1 MENII
6 RVNKK
11 DNPFAQID
19 KVAIQDK
26 RLSWKARGILCYL
39 LSKPNDWKV
48 ILQDLINQSEK
59 DGDSSVRAGIKEL
72 RNLGYMRL
80 DRIKDKSGKVD
91 HWEYT
96 VYEKPLSDFPQV
108 EKPQV
113 ENRGNNNNKL
123 TNNKLT
129 NIKATPS
136 VAGFK
141 ELNEL
146 LDLFKEVNPT
156 HYRLFA
162 NVSQRAALNRLVSKW
177 GPEKI
182 KAAINT
188 LPMLIGKKYAPVITT
203 PYQLENKFGDL
214 VAYIQKEKAKGD
226 NKIVSIV

>member
-19 KVAIQDK
+19 KLAIQDK

-48 ILQDLINQSEK
+48 ILQDLINQSDK

-72 RNLGYMRL
+72 RKLGYMRL
-80 DRIKDKSGKVD
+80 DRIKNEAGQVD

-113 ENRGNNNNKL
+113 ENRGNNNNEL
-123 TNNKLT
+123 TNNELT
-129 NIKATPS
+129 NNSGSTPKEEMEEFIKPESKFFEEIIVKISEHYKIDQTILRA
-136 VAGFK
+136 
-141 ELNEL
+141 ELNKFKNYWTEKNKSGRKMKWEMQETFEL
-146 LDLFKEVNPT
+146 RRRIAT
-156 HYRLFA
+156 W
-162 NVSQRAALNRLVSKW
+162 LNNAVKFNKAGKSDGLPKLI
-177 GPEKI
+177 KI
-182 KAAINT
+182 
-188 LPMLIGKKYAPVITT
+188 
-203 PYQLENKFGDL
+203 
-214 VAYIQKEKAKGD
+214 
-226 NKIVSIV
+226 